1 MFEVK
6 VRYSRENADGYIGRV
21 TESYI
26 VNHDTCAA
34 AEAFVL
40 KVVEPFITPGQEVAV
55 ISVKETPYK
64 EGEVI
69 MSDEFNGH
77 DHRWYKAKVMLI
89 LVDENRET
97 KRPLQM
103 LVEAENLI
111 EAGKEAQR
119 QADTY
124 GSGHTLTAIQETNI
138 MDVYLSPSYE

>member
-6 VRYSRENADGYIGRV
+6 VKYSRENADGRIERIA
-21 TESYI
+21 ESYI

-40 KVVEPFITPGQEVAV
+40 KEVKPYVKLGQEVAV
-55 ISVKETPYK
+55 VSVKETSYK

-69 MSDEFNGH
+69 MSDIFNK
-77 DHRWYKAKVMLI
+77 HRWYKAKVTLTI
-89 LVDENRET
+89 VDENRET
-97 KRPLQM
+97 KRPLV
-103 LVEAENLI
+103 LLIEAENLI
-111 EAGKEAQR
+111 EAGREAQR

-124 GSGHTLTAIQETNI
+124 GCDYTLTAVQETNI

>member
-6 VRYSRENADGYIGRV
+6 VKYSRENADGRIERIA
-21 TESYI
+21 ESYI

-40 KVVEPFITPGQEVAV
+40 KEVKPYVKLGQEVAV
-55 ISVKETPYK
+55 VSVKETPYK

-69 MSDEFNGH
+69 MSDTFNEH
-77 DHRWYKAKVMLI
+77 DHRWYKAKVTLTI
-89 LVDENRET
+89 VDENRET
-97 KRPLQM
+97 KRPLV
-103 LVEAENLI
+103 LLIEAENLI
-111 EAGKEAQR
+111 EAGREAQR

-124 GSGHTLTAIQETNI
+124 GCAYTLTAVQETNI